1 MRCGYARGM
10 ADTPDASGYGAAIEA
25 IPTDALSSRQ
35 QRIAA
40 AVALVR
46 TEGRTVSHASRAT
59 GIPRPTIYRHLEGV
73 ASIADTSKGDR
84 EAHRRILDASQAIAI
99 RAADNVLDALESGD
113 MKPADASRAFGIAVD
128 KTLALS
134 QTRAESGRGI
144 SALAELLAGGGSVTI
159 EATAPAEVIEVES
172 DG

>member
-1 MRCGYARGM
+1 M
-10 ADTPDASGYGAAIEA
+10 ATKPDASGYSAAIEA
-25 IPTDALSSRQ
+25 IPTEALSGRQ

-46 TEGRTVSHASRAT
+46 TEGRTVRHASRAT
-59 GIPRPTIYRHLEGV
+59 GIPRPTIYRHLDGV
-73 ASIADTSKGDR
+73 SSIADTSKGDR
-84 EAHRRILDASQAIAI
+84 EAHRRSLDASQAIAI
-99 RAADNVLDALESGD
+99 RAADSVLDALESGD

-159 EATAPAEVIEVES
+159 EATAPETVIEVE
-172 DG
+172 GERGE